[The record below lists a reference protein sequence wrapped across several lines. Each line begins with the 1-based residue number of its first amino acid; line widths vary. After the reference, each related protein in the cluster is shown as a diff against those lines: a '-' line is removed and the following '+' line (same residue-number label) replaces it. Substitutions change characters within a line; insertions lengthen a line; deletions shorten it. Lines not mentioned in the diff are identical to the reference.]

1 MKIISKILK
10 YKRAILLTVLAMI
23 CFTSIMSV
31 GPTYAYLKIIHDDQM
46 VDNNF
51 DVSRQV
57 NPTVSK
63 DYTVNVGDNKVNAD
77 DTGYSVYVRATVV
90 ASWKKGSE
98 VLGVFP
104 EQGVNYSLALGSR
117 KWVYNNAD
125 GYYYYNEI
133 LYASESTSELQVHIK
148 MGDKEI
154 KDLMNRLNRI
164 EGQIRG
170 IKRMLEEDAYCIDI
184 INQVSAANCAL
195 NSFTKVILANHIKS
209 CVAEDVKEGSEEKL
223 DELVKTLQKLM
234 K

>member
-1 MKIISKILK
+1 
-10 YKRAILLTVLAMI
+10 
-23 CFTSIMSV
+23 MSDK
-31 GPTYAYLKIIHDDQM
+31 TINSSYEAE
-46 VDNNF
+46 
-51 DVSRQV
+51 
-57 NPTVSK
+57 
-63 DYTVNVGDNKVNAD
+63 NVEAGIVEAENIEAENTEDMSNCCCQKKV
-77 DTGYSVYVRATVV
+77 R
-90 ASWKKGSE
+90 
-98 VLGVFP
+98 
-104 EQGVNYSLALGSR
+104 
-117 KWVYNNAD
+117 
-125 GYYYYNEI
+125 NE
-133 LYASESTSELQVHIK
+133 
-148 MGDKEI
+148 KEI

>member
-1 MKIISKILK
+1 MSDKTFNSSYGTENVKAEK
-10 YKRAILLTVLAMI
+10 TEAMSN
-23 CFTSIMSV
+23 CCCQ
-31 GPTYAYLKIIHDDQM
+31 K
-46 VDNNF
+46 
-51 DVSRQV
+51 
-57 NPTVSK
+57 
-63 DYTVNVGDNKVNAD
+63 KV
-77 DTGYSVYVRATVV
+77 R
-90 ASWKKGSE
+90 
-98 VLGVFP
+98 
-104 EQGVNYSLALGSR
+104 
-117 KWVYNNAD
+117 
-125 GYYYYNEI
+125 NE
-133 LYASESTSELQVHIK
+133 
-148 MGDKEI
+148 KEI

>member
-1 MKIISKILK
+1 
-10 YKRAILLTVLAMI
+10 
-23 CFTSIMSV
+23 MSDKTFNSSYEAENV
-31 GPTYAYLKIIHDDQM
+31 KVENVKAENVEAGF
-46 VDNNF
+46 VDAENTEDMSNCCC
-51 DVSRQV
+51 Q
-57 NPTVSK
+57 K
-63 DYTVNVGDNKVNAD
+63 KV
-77 DTGYSVYVRATVV
+77 R
-90 ASWKKGSE
+90 
-98 VLGVFP
+98 
-104 EQGVNYSLALGSR
+104 
-117 KWVYNNAD
+117 
-125 GYYYYNEI
+125 NE
-133 LYASESTSELQVHIK
+133 
-148 MGDKEI
+148 KEI

>member
-1 MKIISKILK
+1 MPDKTLYSSYEAENVKAENVKAENVKAENIETGIVG
-10 YKRAILLTVLAMI
+10 AET
-23 CFTSIMSV
+23 TEDMSNCCC
-31 GPTYAYLKIIHDDQM
+31 Q
-46 VDNNF
+46 
-51 DVSRQV
+51 
-57 NPTVSK
+57 
-63 DYTVNVGDNKVNAD
+63 
-77 DTGYSVYVRATVV
+77 
-90 ASWKKGSE
+90 KK
-98 VLGVFP
+98 
-104 EQGVNYSLALGSR
+104 AR
-117 KWVYNNAD
+117 
-125 GYYYYNEI
+125 NE
-133 LYASESTSELQVHIK
+133 
-148 MGDKEI
+148 KEI

>member
-1 MKIISKILK
+1 MKPRMLK
-10 YKRAILLTVLAMI
+10 QAENVKAENVKAENIETGIVGAEN
-23 CFTSIMSV
+23 TEDMSNCCCQ
-31 GPTYAYLKIIHDDQM
+31 K
-46 VDNNF
+46 
-51 DVSRQV
+51 
-57 NPTVSK
+57 
-63 DYTVNVGDNKVNAD
+63 KVRN
-77 DTGYSVYVRATVV
+77 
-90 ASWKKGSE
+90 
-98 VLGVFP
+98 
-104 EQGVNYSLALGSR
+104 
-117 KWVYNNAD
+117 
-125 GYYYYNEI
+125 
-133 LYASESTSELQVHIK
+133 
-148 MGDKEI
+148 DKEI

>member
-1 MKIISKILK
+1 
-10 YKRAILLTVLAMI
+10 
-23 CFTSIMSV
+23 MSDK
-31 GPTYAYLKIIHDDQM
+31 TFNSSYEAE
-46 VDNNF
+46 
-51 DVSRQV
+51 
-57 NPTVSK
+57 
-63 DYTVNVGDNKVNAD
+63 NVEAGIVEAKNIEAENTEDMSNCCCQKKV
-77 DTGYSVYVRATVV
+77 R
-90 ASWKKGSE
+90 
-98 VLGVFP
+98 
-104 EQGVNYSLALGSR
+104 
-117 KWVYNNAD
+117 
-125 GYYYYNEI
+125 NE
-133 LYASESTSELQVHIK
+133 
-148 MGDKEI
+148 KEI

>member
-1 MKIISKILK
+1 
-10 YKRAILLTVLAMI
+10 
-23 CFTSIMSV
+23 MSDKTFNSSYEAENIEAGIV
-31 GPTYAYLKIIHDDQM
+31 EAENIEAENTEDMSNCCCQK
-46 VDNNF
+46 
-51 DVSRQV
+51 
-57 NPTVSK
+57 
-63 DYTVNVGDNKVNAD
+63 KVRD
-77 DTGYSVYVRATVV
+77 
-90 ASWKKGSE
+90 E
-98 VLGVFP
+98 
-104 EQGVNYSLALGSR
+104 
-117 KWVYNNAD
+117 
-125 GYYYYNEI
+125 
-133 LYASESTSELQVHIK
+133 
-148 MGDKEI
+148 KEI

>member
-1 MKIISKILK
+1 MPDKTLFSSYEAENVKAENVKAENIETGIVG
-10 YKRAILLTVLAMI
+10 AENTED
-23 CFTSIMSV
+23 MSNCCCQ
-31 GPTYAYLKIIHDDQM
+31 K
-46 VDNNF
+46 
-51 DVSRQV
+51 
-57 NPTVSK
+57 
-63 DYTVNVGDNKVNAD
+63 KV
-77 DTGYSVYVRATVV
+77 R
-90 ASWKKGSE
+90 
-98 VLGVFP
+98 
-104 EQGVNYSLALGSR
+104 
-117 KWVYNNAD
+117 
-125 GYYYYNEI
+125 NE
-133 LYASESTSELQVHIK
+133 
-148 MGDKEI
+148 KEI

>member
-1 MKIISKILK
+1 MSDKTFNSSYRTENVKATITEDISNCCCQK
-10 YKRAILLTVLAMI
+10 
-23 CFTSIMSV
+23 
-31 GPTYAYLKIIHDDQM
+31 
-46 VDNNF
+46 
-51 DVSRQV
+51 
-57 NPTVSK
+57 
-63 DYTVNVGDNKVNAD
+63 KV
-77 DTGYSVYVRATVV
+77 R
-90 ASWKKGSE
+90 
-98 VLGVFP
+98 
-104 EQGVNYSLALGSR
+104 
-117 KWVYNNAD
+117 
-125 GYYYYNEI
+125 NE
-133 LYASESTSELQVHIK
+133 
-148 MGDKEI
+148 KEI

>member
-1 MKIISKILK
+1 MPDKTLYSSYEAENVKAENIENGIVG
-10 YKRAILLTVLAMI
+10 AENTED
-23 CFTSIMSV
+23 MSNCCCQ
-31 GPTYAYLKIIHDDQM
+31 K
-46 VDNNF
+46 
-51 DVSRQV
+51 
-57 NPTVSK
+57 
-63 DYTVNVGDNKVNAD
+63 KV
-77 DTGYSVYVRATVV
+77 R
-90 ASWKKGSE
+90 
-98 VLGVFP
+98 
-104 EQGVNYSLALGSR
+104 
-117 KWVYNNAD
+117 
-125 GYYYYNEI
+125 NE
-133 LYASESTSELQVHIK
+133 
-148 MGDKEI
+148 KEI

>member
-1 MKIISKILK
+1 MPDKTLYSSYEAENVKAENVKAENVKAENIETGIVGAENTEDMSNCCCQK
-10 YKRAILLTVLAMI
+10 TV
-23 CFTSIMSV
+23 
-31 GPTYAYLKIIHDDQM
+31 
-46 VDNNF
+46 
-51 DVSRQV
+51 R
-57 NPTVSK
+57 
-63 DYTVNVGDNKVNAD
+63 
-77 DTGYSVYVRATVV
+77 
-90 ASWKKGSE
+90 
-98 VLGVFP
+98 
-104 EQGVNYSLALGSR
+104 
-117 KWVYNNAD
+117 
-125 GYYYYNEI
+125 NE
-133 LYASESTSELQVHIK
+133 
-148 MGDKEI
+148 KEI

>member
-1 MKIISKILK
+1 MPDKTLYSSHEAENVKVENVKAENVKAENIETGIVG
-10 YKRAILLTVLAMI
+10 AENTED
-23 CFTSIMSV
+23 MSNCCCQ
-31 GPTYAYLKIIHDDQM
+31 K
-46 VDNNF
+46 
-51 DVSRQV
+51 
-57 NPTVSK
+57 
-63 DYTVNVGDNKVNAD
+63 KV
-77 DTGYSVYVRATVV
+77 R
-90 ASWKKGSE
+90 
-98 VLGVFP
+98 
-104 EQGVNYSLALGSR
+104 
-117 KWVYNNAD
+117 
-125 GYYYYNEI
+125 NE
-133 LYASESTSELQVHIK
+133 
-148 MGDKEI
+148 KEI

>member
-1 MKIISKILK
+1 
-10 YKRAILLTVLAMI
+10 
-23 CFTSIMSV
+23 MSEK
-31 GPTYAYLKIIHDDQM
+31 TLSSSYEAE
-46 VDNNF
+46 
-51 DVSRQV
+51 
-57 NPTVSK
+57 
-63 DYTVNVGDNKVNAD
+63 NVEAGIVEAEIVETETAEDMPNCCCQKKV
-77 DTGYSVYVRATVV
+77 R
-90 ASWKKGSE
+90 
-98 VLGVFP
+98 
-104 EQGVNYSLALGSR
+104 
-117 KWVYNNAD
+117 
-125 GYYYYNEI
+125 NE
-133 LYASESTSELQVHIK
+133 
-148 MGDKEI
+148 KEI

>member
-1 MKIISKILK
+1 
-10 YKRAILLTVLAMI
+10 
-23 CFTSIMSV
+23 MSDK
-31 GPTYAYLKIIHDDQM
+31 TFNSSYEAE
-46 VDNNF
+46 
-51 DVSRQV
+51 
-57 NPTVSK
+57 
-63 DYTVNVGDNKVNAD
+63 NVEAGIVEAENIEAENTEDMSNCCCQKKV
-77 DTGYSVYVRATVV
+77 R
-90 ASWKKGSE
+90 
-98 VLGVFP
+98 
-104 EQGVNYSLALGSR
+104 
-117 KWVYNNAD
+117 
-125 GYYYYNEI
+125 NE
-133 LYASESTSELQVHIK
+133 
-148 MGDKEI
+148 KEI